1 MDRMRKNN
9 ELKKKPGF
17 SIQWNELYFNV
28 EGEEIVKRAFFSKS
42 PAFEFKDCEL
52 AKQIERYFKGE
63 KVEFE
68 CEFELNL
75 PAFTKKV
82 LERVLKIPYGKT
94 ITYGELAKDLKSSP
108 RAIGQAL
115 KRNTIA
121 VLIPCHRV
129 VAKNSI
135 GGYSWGIEIKKALLR
150 LEGLKIP

>member
-1 MDRMRKNN
+1 MKRENK
-9 ELKKKPGF
+9 ELEEKLGF
-17 SIQWNELYFNV
+17 SLRWNELYLNV
-28 EGEEIVKRAFFSKS
+28 EGKEIIRRAFFSNF
-42 PAFEFKDCEL
+42 PAFEFKDCDL
-52 AKQIERYFKGE
+52 AKQLKRYFKGE

-82 LERVLKIPYGKT
+82 LGRVLKIPYGET

-115 KRNTIA
+115 KRNPIA

-135 GGYSWGIEIKKALLR
+135 GGYSWGVEIKKALLR
-150 LEGLKIP
+150 LEGLQIP